1 MNKTLSKLL
10 LVLVTLVT
18 TMLLATPKAH
28 AQEETKRLRSS
39 EYVAKDINGKEHD
52 IDAILKSGKAIL
64 IDFSAAWCNPCWSIH
79 KLGILDKI
87 HEMFGPNG
95 TNQIEILW
103 VEASGEPIEAIYGDG
118 SKYKD
123 MPTKGD
129 WTKDPD
135 GNPVPY
141 PLISD
146 NQLAAKTL
154 GFSIFSFPTFVLV
167 GPDKKWIKCDEA
179 IYSYDDQ
186 ARMIFDHDFKML
198 KQMLTL
204 FLTEDDKPE
213 EVEFSGMTEIY
224 IGETT
229 TLDLHY
235 TTMAPVTSIE
245 YDAPEGISVTKI
257 SDTQYQVAAQQV
269 GSYEITITVSNKNGS
284 AKGRVT
290 VNVSEPIS
298 SFPFFSSMDTKDKLD
313 KGWRSVD
320 HDGDG
325 FAFDSALG
333 RGFYERVG
341 YNPVETY
348 NAGAEDSK
356 DCLISWGNFFPV
368 TMDEGGRVQGYK
380 ISPQNELRSA
390 PMTID
395 ANASKPTFSCYL
407 CHFLGDAKPDQLK
420 VMIAELGGTPV
431 ELLAPQTSTE
441 DWKQIQADLSA
452 YKGKTI
458 ILSLIPVANGD
469 SGVAVDQLRVT
480 MDGSTD
486 VETPTLALQT
496 SLYPNPA
503 TDYITVRTVEGS
515 TIELFASDGTIVAMA
530 QATSAETT
538 MAVAQLP
545 AGRYLARITAPD
557 GESTLRPV
565 IIR

>member
-10 LVLVTLVT
+10 LILGTLVT
-18 TMLLATPKAH
+18 TMLLATPKAY

-64 IDFSAAWCNPCWSIH
+64 IDFSATWCNPCWSVH

-87 HEMFGPNG
+87 QEMFGPNG

-103 VEASGEPIEAIYGDG
+103 VEASGEPLEAIYGDV

-123 MPTKGD
+123 GPTKGD
-129 WTKDPD
+129 WTKTLE
-135 GNPVPY
+135 GKPVPY

-146 NQLAAKTL
+146 SQLAVKTI
-154 GFSIFSFPTFVLV
+154 GVSIFSFPTFVLI
-167 GPDKKWIKCDEA
+167 GPDKKWIKCDDA
-179 IYSYDDQ
+179 IYDYDDQ
-186 ARMIFDHDFKML
+186 ARMIFDYDFKKL

-204 FLTEDDKPE
+204 FLTKEDKPE

-224 IGETT
+224 LGETT
-229 TLDLHY
+229 TLNLRY
-235 TTMAPVTSIE
+235 TTVAPITAIE
-245 YDAPEGISVTKI
+245 YDAPEGISVSKI
-257 SDTQYQVAAQQV
+257 SDTQYKVSAQRV
-269 GSYEITITVSNKNGS
+269 GTYEITATVTNKNGS

-298 SFPFFSSMDTKDKLD
+298 SFPFFSPMDTKDKLD

-341 YNPVETY
+341 FNPAETY

-356 DCLISWGNFFPV
+356 DCLISWGKFLPV
-368 TMDEGGRVQGYK
+368 TMEESGRVQGYE

-390 PMTID
+390 PMKID
-395 ANASKPTFSCYL
+395 ANASKPTFSCYIN
-407 CHFLGDAKPDQLK
+407 HFLDDDKPDQLK

-431 ELLAPQTSTE
+431 ELVAPQTSTE
-441 DWKQIQADLSA
+441 NWKQIQADLSA

-458 ILSLIPVANGD
+458 YLSLIPVINGE
-469 SGVAVDQLRVT
+469 SGIAVDQLRIT

-486 VETPTLALQT
+486 VETPTLMLQT
-496 SLYPNPA
+496 TLYPNPA

-515 TIELFASDGTIVAMA
+515 IIELFASDGTFVATA

-538 MAVAQLP
+538 MTVTQLP
-545 AGRYLARITAPD
+545 TGRYLARITAPN
-557 GESTLRPV
+557 GETILRPV